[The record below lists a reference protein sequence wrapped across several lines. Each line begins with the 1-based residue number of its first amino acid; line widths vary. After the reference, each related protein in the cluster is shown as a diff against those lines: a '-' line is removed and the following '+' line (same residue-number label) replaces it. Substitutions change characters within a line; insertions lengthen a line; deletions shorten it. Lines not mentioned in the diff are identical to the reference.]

1 MITTRKILA
10 ALVLIGAI
18 FLGSRH
24 LLKPQPELASYYTL
38 EITGEITAQAF
49 LDARKHLLGVETDI
63 KKVVITSG
71 GGDGPAA
78 LAIAMLI
85 HEHNWDVEVGEYC
98 ISSCAIFIFPAGN
111 KKYLNDNSLLMF
123 HGGPYQENLLE
134 MASQFDQDVANKGS
148 PSTALVLG
156 RKDKEG
162 YISFTPGEESPA
174 AEEVLE
180 ILSMKKDST
189 AVEWLHGFR
198 NASDRFYEKLG
209 VNPLIATYGQI
220 GSYEPLYKS
229 YDYSG
234 FIYGVDSLR
243 RLGIVNIELKNG
255 QWHPER
261 NPIFKEA
268 YEVTYP

>member
-1 MITTRKILA
+1 MTTALKILA

-18 FLGSRH
+18 FLGSKH
-24 LLKPQPELASYYTL
+24 LLRPRPELASYYTL
-38 EITGEITAQAF
+38 EVTGEITAQTF
-49 LDARKHLLGVETDI
+49 LDVREHLLGVKTDI
-63 KKVVITSG
+63 KKVVINSG
-71 GGDGPAA
+71 GGNGPAA
-78 LAIAMLI
+78 LAIAMLM
-85 HEHNWDVEVGEYC
+85 HEHNWDVEVGEHC

-134 MASQFDQDVANKGS
+134 MVSQFDRDVAEKGA
-148 PSTALVLG
+148 PSTAVVLG
-156 RKDKEG
+156 RKDQEG
-162 YISFTPGEESPA
+162 HISFTPGEKSPA
-174 AEEVLE
+174 TEAVLE
-180 ILSMKKDST
+180 FLSMKKDSNG
-189 AVEWLHGFR
+189 VEWLHGFR
-198 NASDRFYEKLG
+198 KASDLFYQKLG

-243 RLGIVNIELKNG
+243 RLGVGNIELKNG
-255 QWHPER
+255 EWHPER